1 MTRTYL
7 IHGRLSI
14 ALEAAFSGVA
24 SPTDHFGDE
33 ASDIS
38 ALMPDGVIEVAAEG
52 DAFLFAHSSPHG
64 PNELLADVQLRLSD
78 LPVEGL
84 AVLEIGPRCKTT
96 EVEPDEDDWER
107 LEWRNFYLLE
117 KWLDDGRMRFDVRQ
131 TFGPKA
137 LFIVAEGGS
146 PGDLWS
152 VRQLRKALPQ
162 ASPHWHGRNSLLL
175 ALRTDEGVAQ
185 LWQCAAVQRV
195 AEDPRVSFVG
205 CFEIGPVE
213 AALHEIELVLPGC
226 NRHPSPPRS
235 PRNPKLPETRT
246 VAVEIRHRA
255 EKSGGQPAPVRN
267 YRGIPPGSAAKAPLP
282 HMPLRVSH
290 TNTPPT
296 AANDDLAGANDNANS
311 CRARITKSSRAIPRR
326 SRQS

>member
-52 DAFLFAHSSPHG
+52 DAFLFAHSSSHG
-64 PNELLADVQLRLSD
+64 PNELLADIGQRPSD
-78 LPVEGL
+78 LPVESL
-84 AVLEIGPRCKTT
+84 AVLEIGPRCQTT

-107 LEWRNFYLLE
+107 LEWRDFCLLE
-117 KWLDDGRMRFDVRQ
+117 RWLDDGRMRFDVRQ

-137 LFIVAEGGS
+137 LFIVSTGGS
-146 PGDLWS
+146 PSDLWS
-152 VRQLRKALPQ
+152 VRQLRKAIPQ

-175 ALRTDEGVAQ
+175 AFRTDEGVAQ
-185 LWQCAAVQRV
+185 LWQRAAVQRV
-195 AEDPRVSFVG
+195 AKDPRVSFVG

-213 AALHEIELVLPGC
+213 AALHEIELILPDC
-226 NRHPSPPRS
+226 DRQPSPPRP
-235 PRNPKLPETRT
+235 PRGPKLPETRT
-246 VAVEIRHRA
+246 VAVEIRHRVG
-255 EKSGGQPAPVRN
+255 KGRGQTAPVRN
-267 YRGIPPGSAAKAPLP
+267 NSPLPPGGTAREPLP
-282 HMPLRVSH
+282 HMPLRVSDP
-290 TNTPPT
+290 NTPPT
-296 AANDDLAGANDNANS
+296 AANDDLAGANDNAKP
-311 CRARITKSSRAIPRR
+311 CRARITKSSRTIPRR
-326 SRQS
+326 FRPT

>member
-14 ALEAAFSGVA
+14 ALEAALSGVA

-38 ALMPDGVIEVAAEG
+38 ALLPDGVIEVAAEG

-64 PNELLADVQLRLSD
+64 PNELLADVRLRLSD
-78 LPVEGL
+78 LPVESL

-107 LEWRNFYLLE
+107 LEWRDFCLLE
-117 KWLDDGRMRFDVRQ
+117 RWLDDGRLRFDVRQ

-137 LFIVAEGGS
+137 LFIVVKDGS

-162 ASPHWHGRNSLLL
+162 AFPHWHGRNSLLL

-185 LWQCAAVQRV
+185 LWERAAVQRV
-195 AEDPRVSFVG
+195 AEDPRVSFAG

-213 AALHEIELVLPGC
+213 AALHEIELVLPDC
-226 NRHPSPPRS
+226 DRQPPPPRS
-235 PRNPKLPETRT
+235 PRGPKLPETRT

-255 EKSGGQPAPVRN
+255 GKSRGQPAPVRLS
-267 YRGIPPGSAAKAPLP
+267 PGSTARAPLP
-282 HMPLRVSH
+282 HMPLRM
-290 TNTPPT
+290 NDAKTPPT
-296 AANDDLAGANDNANS
+296 AANDDLTGANDNANS

-326 SRQS
+326 SRQP